1 MKRIR
6 SVQSLIGF
14 FIQNEKNSFPVRCE
28 GYPYSEWLNIYFQAA
43 LAESAELSRIWK
55 DPLVLQTE
63 KDKLITEATEYF
75 FISSLLSLFKKC
87 FSEKN
92 RTKILTRND
101 IPEILRTNRF
111 LELFSRPREERTMFS
126 NVEINKELSTQF
138 SSHEPNED
146 FAFFEEFRLNLP
158 KGSCFFRKNNWLIL
172 DTPLFKLQFHASYD
186 GHAIGLPLDFV
197 RYYLGFKKNT
207 ARRVNAVIK
216 TRIKLRALFYPR
228 SWQYFNDLFNGI
240 ELTEESFSESHFFK
254 KINWDQIYTQSR
266 VIENILQ
273 SHLPDYKFKESIGQ
287 PLLLHNAFL

>member
-14 FIQNEKNSFPVRCE
+14 FIQNEKYSFPVRCE

-55 DPLVLQTE
+55 DPLVPQTE
-63 KDKLITEATEYF
+63 KDQLVSEATEYY
-75 FISSLLSLFKKC
+75 FITILLMHFNSIIF
-87 FSEKN
+87 EKIHATTLQ
-92 RTKILTRND
+92 RDD
-101 IPEILRTNRF
+101 IPEILKTNRF
-111 LELFSRPREERTMFS
+111 LELFSRPREERAMFS
-126 NVEINKELSTQF
+126 NVEISKELSTQF

-146 FAFFEEFRLNLP
+146 FAFFEEFRINLP
-158 KGSCFFRKNNWLIL
+158 KRSRFFRKNNWLIL

-186 GHAIGLPLDFV
+186 GHAIGLPIDFA

-216 TRIKLRALFYPR
+216 TRIKFRALFYPR
-228 SWQYFNDLFNGI
+228 SWHYFNNLFNGI
-240 ELTEESFSESHFFK
+240 EFTEECFSEFHFFK

-273 SHLPDYKFKESIGQ
+273 THFPDCKFKESVGRK
-287 PLLLHNAFL
+287 LL